1 MVVLPARIRETC
13 RSGSRPGGV
22 VIGVG
27 RAGGG
32 QTGVVTDGGTSEAH
46 GEDRRLGV
54 AAVVL
59 AAGAGVRFDG
69 ERHKLLCEVG
79 GVPLV
84 RRAVDAALAA
94 DLDETIV
101 VMGAVDLLAVL
112 PEEVTVLQNEAW
124 EQGQAT
130 SLAAAVSYAGSR
142 GHRAVVFGCGDQPGV
157 PASAWAAV
165 AEADCDLAVA
175 DFGGARR
182 PPVRIGAALWSH
194 LPLTGDEGGRVLMRR
209 RPELVQAIP
218 CEGNPD
224 DIDTL
229 EDLRK
234 WN

>member
-1 MVVLPARIRETC
+1 MEDHGGDHDE
-13 RSGSRPGGV
+13 GS
-22 VIGVG
+22 
-27 RAGGG
+27 
-32 QTGVVTDGGTSEAH
+32 
-46 GEDRRLGV
+46 RLGV

-59 AAGAGVRFDG
+59 AAGAGVRFAG
-69 ERHKLLCEVG
+69 ERHKLLSEVG

-101 VMGAVDLLAVL
+101 VMGAVDLLDVL
-112 PEEVTVLQNEAW
+112 PDEVTVLQNEAW

-130 SLAAAVSYAGSR
+130 SLAAAIGYAGSR
-142 GHRAVVFGCGDQPGV
+142 GHRAVVFGLGDQPGV
-157 PASAWAAV
+157 PATAWAAV
-165 AEADCDLAVA
+165 GNADCDLAVA
-175 DFGGARR
+175 DFGGERR
-182 PPVRIGAALWSH
+182 PPVRIGAALWSY

-218 CEGNPD
+218 CDGNPD

-229 EDLRK
+229 EDLLK

>member
-1 MVVLPARIRETC
+1 MDAAQR
-13 RSGSRPGGV
+13 RSDAADSP
-22 VIGVG
+22 
-27 RAGGG
+27 
-32 QTGVVTDGGTSEAH
+32 
-46 GEDRRLGV
+46 RLGV

-59 AAGAGVRFDG
+59 AAGAGERFAS
-69 ERHKLLCEVG
+69 ERHKLLCEVA

-84 RRAVDAALAA
+84 RRAVDAALEA

-101 VMGAVDLLAVL
+101 VTGAVDLLAVL
-112 PEEVTVLQNEAW
+112 PEEVTVLHNEAW

-130 SLAAAVSYAGSR
+130 SLAAAVGYAGSR

-157 PASAWAAV
+157 PAQAWSAV
-165 AEADCDLAVA
+165 GSADCDLAVA
-175 DFGGARR
+175 DFAGRRR

-209 RPELVQAIP
+209 RPELVRAIP

-229 EDLRK
+229 EDLRQ

>member
-1 MVVLPARIRETC
+1 MIDDAAVSGDPAE
-13 RSGSRPGGV
+13 GP
-22 VIGVG
+22 
-27 RAGGG
+27 
-32 QTGVVTDGGTSEAH
+32 
-46 GEDRRLGV
+46 RLGV

-59 AAGAGVRFDG
+59 AAGAGVRFAG
-69 ERHKLLCEVG
+69 ECHKLLSEVG

-101 VMGAVDLLAVL
+101 VMGAVDLLEVL
-112 PEEVTVLQNEAW
+112 PEEVTVLHNEAW

-130 SLAAAVSYAGSR
+130 SLAAAIGYAGSR
-142 GHRAVVFGCGDQPGV
+142 GHRAVVFGLGDQPGV
-157 PASAWAAV
+157 PATAWAAV
-165 AEADCDLAVA
+165 GNADCDLAVA
-175 DFGGARR
+175 DFGGERR
-182 PPVRIGAALWSH
+182 PPVRIGAALWSY

-209 RPELVQAIP
+209 RPELVRAIP

-229 EDLRK
+229 EDLHK

>member
-1 MVVLPARIRETC
+1 M
-13 RSGSRPGGV
+13 
-22 VIGVG
+22 
-27 RAGGG
+27 
-32 QTGVVTDGGTSEAH
+32 
-46 GEDRRLGV
+46 

-59 AAGAGVRFDG
+59 AAGAGERFEG
-69 ERHKLLCEVG
+69 ERHKLLCEVE

-101 VMGAVDLLAVL
+101 VMGAVDLLEVL
-112 PEEVTVLQNEAW
+112 PEEVTVLHNEAW

-157 PASAWAAV
+157 PAEAWAAV
-165 AEADCDLAVA
+165 AAADGDLAVA
-175 DFGGARR
+175 DFDGARR

-209 RPELVQAIP
+209 RPELVRAIP

>member
-1 MVVLPARIRETC
+1 MAVVCQLAARN
-13 RSGSRPGGV
+13 
-22 VIGVG
+22 
-27 RAGGG
+27 G
-32 QTGVVTDGGTSEAH
+32 QTGRVIDEQVEGPRLGVAAVDGQTGRVIDEQVE
-46 GEDRRLGV
+46 GPRLGV

-59 AAGAGVRFDG
+59 AAGAGVRFEGD
-69 ERHKLLCEVG
+69 RHKLLCEVD

-84 RRAVDAALAA
+84 RRAVDAAVAA

-130 SLAAAVSYAGSR
+130 SLAAAIGYAGSR

-165 AEADCDLAVA
+165 GTADCDLAVG
-175 DFGGARR
+175 DFGGSRR

-209 RPELVQAIP
+209 RPELVRAIP

-229 EDLRK
+229 EDLRE

>member
-1 MVVLPARIRETC
+1 MV
-13 RSGSRPGGV
+13 SGGGA
-22 VIGVG
+22 IGVG
-27 RAGGG
+27 CAGGG
-32 QTGVVTDGGTSEAH
+32 ETGVGTYGGVTDGCTSEAH

-59 AAGAGVRFDG
+59 AAGAGIRFDG

-101 VMGAVDLLAVL
+101 VMGAVDLLDVL
-112 PEEVTVLQNEAW
+112 PEEVTVLQNDAW

>member
-1 MVVLPARIRETC
+1 MV
-13 RSGSRPGGV
+13 SGGV
-22 VIGVG
+22 AIGVG
-27 RAGGG
+27 CAGGG
-32 QTGVVTDGGTSEAH
+32 QTGVVTDGGVTDGGGEQRH
-46 GEDRRLGV
+46 GEERPLGV

-84 RRAVDAALAA
+84 RRAVDSALAA

-112 PEEVTVLQNEAW
+112 PEEVTVLHNEAW

-165 AEADCDLAVA
+165 GSADCDLAVA

>member
-1 MVVLPARIRETC
+1 MRARCWRRTDC
-13 RSGSRPGGV
+13 RR
-22 VIGVG
+22 
-27 RAGGG
+27 R
-32 QTGVVTDGGTSEAH
+32 QTGVVTDLIALQPDH
-46 GEDRRLGV
+46 GDVEEPRLGV

-59 AAGAGVRFDG
+59 AAGAGTRFAG
-69 ERHKLLCEVG
+69 GRHKLLCEID

-84 RRAVDAALAA
+84 RRAVDAARAA

-112 PEEVTVLQNEAW
+112 PDDVTVLQNEAW

-130 SLAAAVSYAGSR
+130 SLAAAIGYAGSR
-142 GHRAVVFGCGDQPGV
+142 GHRAVVFGLGDQPGV

-165 AEADCDLAVA
+165 GNDDGDLVVA
-175 DFGGARR
+175 DFGGELR

-194 LPLTGDEGGRVLMRR
+194 LPLSGDEGGRVLMRR
-209 RPELVQAIP
+209 RPELVRAIP
-218 CEGNPD
+218 CEGVPD

-229 EDLRK
+229 EDLQK

>member
-1 MVVLPARIRETC
+1 MTVT
-13 RSGSRPGGV
+13 
-22 VIGVG
+22 
-27 RAGGG
+27 
-32 QTGVVTDGGTSEAH
+32 VTDEGSENA
-46 GEDRRLGV
+46 ESAESVRLGV

-59 AAGAGVRFDG
+59 AAGAGGRFGG

-84 RRAVDAALAA
+84 RRAVDAAVAA

-101 VMGAVDLLAVL
+101 VMGAVDLLEVL
-112 PEEVTVLQNEAW
+112 HEEVTVLQNDAW

-165 AEADCDLAVA
+165 GGADCDLAVA

-209 RPELVQAIP
+209 RPELVRAIP

-229 EDLRK
+229 EDLLK

>member
-1 MVVLPARIRETC
+1 M
-13 RSGSRPGGV
+13 
-22 VIGVG
+22 
-27 RAGGG
+27 
-32 QTGVVTDGGTSEAH
+32 
-46 GEDRRLGV
+46 

-59 AAGAGVRFDG
+59 AAGAGVRFEG

-101 VMGAVDLLAVL
+101 VTGAVDLLEVL
-112 PEEVTVLQNEAW
+112 PEEVTVLHNEAW

-157 PASAWAAV
+157 PAEAWAAV
-165 AEADCDLAVA
+165 GTADCDLAVA

-209 RPELVQAIP
+209 RPELVRAVP

-229 EDLRK
+229 EDLQR

>member
-1 MVVLPARIRETC
+1 MIDDRGLPLTDDLRPA
-13 RSGSRPGGV
+13 GSHESPLE
-22 VIGVG
+22 
-27 RAGGG
+27 AA
-32 QTGVVTDGGTSEAH
+32 DGE
-46 GEDRRLGV
+46 RLGV

-59 AAGAGVRFDG
+59 AAGAGVRFEG

-84 RRAVDAALAA
+84 RLAVDAAVEA

-112 PEEVTVLQNEAW
+112 PDSVTVLQNQAW

-130 SLAAAVSYAGSR
+130 SLSAAVAYAGSR

-165 AEADCDLAVA
+165 GAADGDLAVA
-175 DFGGARR
+175 EFAGERR

-194 LPLTGDEGGRVLMRR
+194 LPLSGDEGGRVLMRR
-209 RPELVQAIP
+209 RPELVRAIP
-218 CEGNPD
+218 CEGNPE
-224 DIDTL
+224 DIDTV

>member
-1 MVVLPARIRETC
+1 MVLRRATGAVSLAWTRLFSLAP
-13 RSGSRPGGV
+13 
-22 VIGVG
+22 GVG
-27 RAGGG
+27 GTAGG
-32 QTGVVTDGGTSEAH
+32 QTGVVTDEH
-46 GEDRRLGV
+46 GEDGHSEDRRLGV

-59 AAGAGVRFDG
+59 AAGAGERFAG
-69 ERHKLLCEVG
+69 ERHKLLCDVG

-84 RRAVDAALAA
+84 RRAVDSALAA

-101 VMGAVDLLAVL
+101 VMGAVDLLEVL
-112 PEEVTVLQNEAW
+112 PEDVTVLHNEAW

-157 PASAWAAV
+157 PAEAWAAV
-165 AEADCDLAVA
+165 GNADCDLAVA
-175 DFGGARR
+175 DFDGARR

-229 EDLRK
+229 EDLQK

>member
-1 MVVLPARIRETC
+1 MRDERSARDEHGAVLDE
-13 RSGSRPGGV
+13 
-22 VIGVG
+22 
-27 RAGGG
+27 
-32 QTGVVTDGGTSEAH
+32 H

-59 AAGAGVRFDG
+59 AAGAGVRFAG

-84 RRAVDAALAA
+84 RRAVDSALAA

-101 VMGAVDLLAVL
+101 VMGAVDLLEVL
-112 PEEVTVLQNEAW
+112 PEEVTVLQNQAW
-124 EQGQAT
+124 ELGQAT

-157 PASAWAAV
+157 PASAWLAV
-165 AEADCDLAVA
+165 ASADCDLAVA
-175 DFGGARR
+175 DFGGTRR
-182 PPVRIGAALWSH
+182 PPVRIGAALWSY

-209 RPELVQAIP
+209 RPELVRAIP
-218 CEGNPD
+218 CEGNPE

-229 EDLRK
+229 EDLRR